1 MTMSMLMALLMI
13 AMALFLIALWV
24 IRSIMRGRLRH
35 ARMRAPQIGG
45 LPPMPAT
52 LGSPVIPATTGRYIG
67 SNFAPRRLDRVAAGD
82 LEDFERAVLTR
93 YPEGI
98 MLERSGSR
106 PIWVPGDSITSIRT
120 EDEMLTI
127 RWKLPSG
134 MEVETGFRAD
144 DDRTYAGW
152 LEESDS
158 E

>member
-1 MTMSMLMALLMI
+1 MTMSKLMALLII

-24 IRSIMRGRLRH
+24 IRSIMRGRLQH
-35 ARMRAPQIGG
+35 ARLRAPQIGG
-45 LPPMPAT
+45 LPPVPAT
-52 LGSPVIPATTGRYIG
+52 LGAPVIPATAGRYIG
-67 SNFAPRRLDRVAAGD
+67 SNFAPRRLERIAGD

-120 EDEMLTI
+120 EGEMLTI
-127 RWKLPSG
+127 EWQLPSG
-134 MEVETGFRAD
+134 MEVQTGFRAD

-152 LEESDS
+152 LEESGS